1 MSKNFSSRNRHQVVT
16 VELDS
21 LVPKDHLVRQIEKA
35 IDFTFV
41 YPLVEPYYST
51 KGRPSIDPIVL
62 IKLIFL
68 QMIFGIPS
76 MRQTIKE
83 VDTNVAYR
91 WFLGYGLTDKVMHF
105 STFGKNYSRR
115 FSQTDVFEE
124 IFNTINKQA
133 VSYGLIDASTLYLD
147 STHIKA
153 NANKNKSIKQAMLVE
168 PKVFQKELEAEIN
181 KERAEVGKY
190 PFEFTEE
197 SEVRTRTISTTDP
210 DCGLFIKGEHERQFA
225 YSAHTISDVHGFVL
239 ATDVKPSNIH
249 DSQVAPLLTERI
261 LSKYPQAEH
270 LVADAGYKTPIFT
283 KYLLAKGLRPVL
295 PYTRPRGKKG
305 LIRKNEFVYDEY
317 YDCYLCP
324 NNQVLSFS
332 TINRKGYREYKSDP
346 SICYKCPLLANCI
359 HNKQYQR
366 QITRHVWEDA
376 LEIADD
382 LRLTPLNK
390 KLYERRKETIE
401 RIFADAKEK
410 HGLRW
415 TKYRSLRKVSN
426 FTMLTF
432 AAMNLKKIAKWLW
445 DSLCLQLKIAIIIN
459 NTYKNTEF

>member
-1 MSKNFSSRNRHQVVT
+1 M
-16 VELDS
+16 
-21 LVPKDHLVRQIEKA
+21 
-35 IDFTFV
+35 
-41 YPLVEPYYST
+41 
-51 KGRPSIDPIVL
+51 
-62 IKLIFL
+62 
-68 QMIFGIPS
+68 
-76 MRQTIKE
+76 
-83 VDTNVAYR
+83 
-91 WFLGYGLTDKVMHF
+91 
-105 STFGKNYSRR
+105 
-115 FSQTDVFEE
+115 
-124 IFNTINKQA
+124 
-133 VSYGLIDASTLYLD
+133 
-147 STHIKA
+147 
-153 NANKNKSIKQAMLVE
+153 
-168 PKVFQKELEAEIN
+168 
-181 KERAEVGKY
+181 
-190 PFEFTEE
+190 
-197 SEVRTRTISTTDP
+197 
-210 DCGLFIKGEHERQFA
+210 
-225 YSAHTISDVHGFVL
+225 
-239 ATDVKPSNIH
+239 
-249 DSQVAPLLTERI
+249 
-261 LSKYPQAEH
+261 
-270 LVADAGYKTPIFT
+270 
-283 KYLLAKGLRPVL
+283 
-295 PYTRPRGKKG
+295 
-305 LIRKNEFVYDEY
+305 IRKNEFVYDEY